1 MQTRHMPTV
10 GARYW
15 SAITLASLFGTNLG
29 DFYANETGLGTYA
42 GVAILAVL
50 AAAAFVAERR
60 DPVPREL
67 WYWLVI
73 IIIRTGATNIADYL
87 AYKVRIPDLALS
99 LGLAALVAGFG
110 WASLHRRDR
119 AEAKAEA
126 QGMPATGGAYWA
138 AMLSAGVFGTVVGD
152 IAQHHVG
159 QGPAA
164 LELAV
169 LLAVALAI
177 WRTFG
182 DSRVWI
188 YWLTVA
194 VARTAG
200 TAMGD
205 YLAESDTLGI
215 GLAVATLITGSL
227 LLLVL
232 LLWPS
237 RRWVEEAGAN
247 PST

>member
-29 DFYANETGLGTYA
+29 DLYANETGLGTYA

-60 DPVPREL
+60 DPFPREL
-67 WYWLVI
+67 WYWLVV

-87 AYKVRIPDLALS
+87 AYHVHIAEPALS
-99 LGLAALVAGFG
+99 LGLAALIAGFG
-110 WASLHRRDR
+110 WLSLHRRDR
-119 AEAKAEA
+119 AEIAAEA
-126 QGMPATGGAYWA
+126 RGMPATGGAYWA

-152 IAQHHVG
+152 VAQHLFG
-159 QGPAA
+159 QGQAA
-164 LELAV
+164 LGLAA
-169 LLAVALAI
+169 LLAVALAVWRGVGTGRI
-177 WRTFG
+177 W
-182 DSRVWI
+182 V

-205 YLAESDTLGI
+205 YLAESDTLGL
-215 GLAVATLITGSL
+215 GLAVATLVTGSL
-227 LLLVL
+227 FLLVL
-232 LLWPS
+232 LLWRTKP
-237 RRWVEEAGAN
+237 RVTALAGVRQI
-247 PST
+247 